1 MFKGKTILVTG
12 GTGSIGSEIVRQ
24 LLKYEP
30 KAIRIYSRGEEK
42 QFYMQQELSNHTN
55 LRFLIGDIR
64 DSQRIDYACRDVDI
78 IFMLP
83 Q

>member
-30 KAIRIYSRGEEK
+30 KAIRIY
-42 QFYMQQELSNHTN
+42 
-55 LRFLIGDIR
+55 
-64 DSQRIDYACRDVDI
+64 
-78 IFMLP
+78 
-83 Q
+83 